1 MIAREPSTNRMP
13 LSPTPLFL
21 GLLFTLA
28 VSAGAQAQEEP
39 AKPMVAPA
47 SIPGLATAVA
57 RQANLEGRV
66 MWMDATANLKRLS
79 TREGVSDVFDKCKKA
94 NINTIVVDVKP
105 LSGHVLYNSHES
117 PRLEEWKGF
126 KYPAGYDLLLTAMIE
141 GRRRGIK
148 VYAGINVF
156 SEGHKLLKTGPL
168 YSKPELQ
175 ATVYDVQRTVTAAD
189 GQSITLAVGE
199 NVGPLDGQIVS
210 YDSRW
215 TDWKKLGPEDA
226 AVVVRQ
232 GKVAAVIDGALTG
245 DAGLNVPVDGYLLIG
260 RGTGSKW
267 LLDHMH
273 VDDVPKYTAQE
284 VLQPILEAP
293 SEAVGGF
300 VNPANPESRAHMIR
314 IVEEIADNY
323 AIDGII
329 FDRMRYSS
337 LRTDFSPLSRE
348 KFEAW
353 LGKKLDRFPQDIYA
367 YSPEPGQPLILGP
380 YFKQWLEWRAN
391 NISQWVTEAREAV
404 NRKRPGMELGVYVGS
419 WYPSYYSVGV
429 NWGST
434 DYAPGYDWMSPN
446 YPSTGYA
453 GKINWLCTG
462 CYYPVARKSDAR
474 QLGLPED
481 TTVEAAAE
489 TSVRAVNDASFVYAS
504 LNVQDYQNKPD
515 EFRRALQTAQQSSQ
529 GVMLFD
535 LVYIETYNWWNILA
549 EVFSVPKRAPHD
561 VPGLQE
567 SLQQTKRALLPPPA
581 GG

>member
-1 MIAREPSTNRMP
+1 MPFP
-13 LSPTPLFL
+13 LSRSLNGVVFSLAMLL
-21 GLLFTLA
+21 GNS
-28 VSAGAQAQEEP
+28 VQAQEATPTP
-39 AKPMVAPA
+39 AVAPA
-47 SIPGLATAVA
+47 TIPGLATAVA

-66 MWMDATANLKRLS
+66 MWMDATANLKQLS
-79 TREGVSDVFDKCKKA
+79 TREGVSEVFDKCRKA

-105 LSGHVLYNSHES
+105 LSGHVLYNSRES

-126 KYPAGYDLLLTAMIE
+126 RYPAGYDLLLTAMIE

-175 ATVYDVQRTVTAAD
+175 ATVYDVQRTLTAAD
-189 GQSITLAVGE
+189 GESFTLAVGE
-199 NVGPLDGQIVS
+199 NVGPADGQIAS

-215 TDWKKLGPEDA
+215 TEWKRLGATDA

-245 DAGLNVPVDGYLLIG
+245 DAGLNVPADGYLLVG
-260 RGTGSKW
+260 RGAGSKW
-267 LLDHMH
+267 LLDHLH
-273 VDDVPKYTAQE
+273 VDDAPKYTAQE

-323 AIDGII
+323 AIDGIV

-348 KFEAW
+348 RFEAW
-353 LGKKLDRFPQDIYA
+353 LGMKLERFPQDIYA
-367 YSPEPGQPLILGP
+367 YSPEPGQPLIQGP
-380 YFKQWLEWRAN
+380 YYKQWLEWRAN
-391 NISQWVTEAREAV
+391 NISQWLTEAREAI

-419 WYPSYYSVGV
+419 WYSSYYSVGV
-429 NWGST
+429 NWGAT
-434 DYAPGYDWMSPN
+434 DYAPGYEWMSSN

-453 GKINWLCTG
+453 GKINWICTG

-489 TSVRAVNDASFVYAS
+489 GSVRAVNDASFVYAS
-504 LNVQDYQNKPD
+504 LNIQDYQGKPD
-515 EFRRALQTAQQSSQ
+515 EFRRALQTAVQSSQ

-549 EVFSVPKRAPHD
+549 EAFSTPKRAPHD

-567 SLQQTKRALLPPPA
+567 SLQQTKKALLPPPA